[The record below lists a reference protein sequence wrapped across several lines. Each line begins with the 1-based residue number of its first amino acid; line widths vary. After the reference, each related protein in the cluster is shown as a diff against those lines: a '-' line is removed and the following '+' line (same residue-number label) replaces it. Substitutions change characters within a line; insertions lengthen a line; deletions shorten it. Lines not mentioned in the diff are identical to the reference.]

1 MIAGNLRPSLLLVL
15 GALSLSSGGAA
26 QSPAAMAESLYLDG
40 KRLLDEK
47 KYAEA
52 CPKLAESERL
62 EPAGGTELALA
73 LCYDEWGKI
82 ASAWAAYRDA
92 LASARK
98 AGRKDREKASQ
109 DAIARLEPL
118 LPKLTVRVASEAAAL
133 DGLEV
138 RRDGVVLGK
147 IAWGTPIPVDPG
159 EVRVEALAPGYL
171 PFKTS
176 VTISGPK
183 DEKTILVPPLQR
195 AEVPPTPASASSSPS
210 ASTAPTPDP
219 SPSIELPPQGSSLR
233 KPLGYASLGL
243 GVVGLGLGAYLSSRF
258 FSKKS
263 DADAI
268 CPGSTCSDR
277 HAVDL
282 SKQAQ
287 TSGILGSVS
296 LAIGFAGVGVGSY
309 LLFFGPAPRS
319 AARPAPSL
327 AVVPLQGGGAALLS
341 GSYLASTVRSPC
353 LPNLPLVLS

>member
-15 GALSLSSGGAA
+15 GALSLSSRGAA

-118 LPKLTVRVASEAAAL
+118 LPKLTVRVAPEAAAL
-133 DGLEV
+133 DGIEV

-159 EVRVEALAPGYL
+159 EVHVEALAPGHL

-176 VTISGPK
+176 LTISGPR

-195 AEVPPTPASASSSPS
+195 AETPRPPASSSPS
-210 ASTAPTPDP
+210 SSAAPTTVP
-219 SPSIELPPQGSSLR
+219 SPTVELPPQDSSLR

-243 GVVGLGLGAYLSSRF
+243 GVVGLGLGAYLGSRF

-296 LAIGFAGVGVGSY
+296 LAIGLAGVGVGSY
-309 LLFFGPAPRS
+309 LLFFGPEQRA

-353 LPNLPLVLS
+353 LLALPLAPP

>member
-1 MIAGNLRPSLLLVL
+1 MIAGNLRPSLLLAL

-109 DAIARLEPL
+109 DAITRLEPL
-118 LPKLTVRVASEAAAL
+118 LPKLTVRVAPEAAAL
-133 DGLEV
+133 DGIEV
-138 RRDGVVLGK
+138 KRDGVVLGK

-171 PFKTS
+171 PFKAS
-176 VTISGPK
+176 VTVVGPK
-183 DEKTILVPPLQR
+183 DEKTLLVPPLQR
-195 AEVPPTPASASSSPS
+195 VEAPRTTASAAASAAPS
-210 ASTAPTPDP
+210 PDP
-219 SPSIELPPQGSSLR
+219 PPSVEPPSQGSSLR
-233 KPLGYASLGL
+233 KPLGYTSLGL
-243 GVVGLGLGAYLSSRF
+243 GVVGLGLGVYLGSRF

-296 LAIGFAGVGVGSY
+296 LAIGLAGVGVGSY
-309 LLFFGPAPRS
+309 LLFFGPEQRA

-353 LPNLPLVLS
+353 LLDLPLAPP

>member
-1 MIAGNLRPSLLLVL
+1 MIAGNLRPSFPLVF
-15 GALSLSSGGAA
+15 GAFLSSVSAA

-118 LPKLTVRVASEAAAL
+118 LPKLTVRVAPETAAL

-176 VTISGPK
+176 VTVSGPK
-183 DEKTILVPPLQR
+183 DEKTILVPQLQR
-195 AEVPPTPASASSSPS
+195 VEVPPTPASASPS
-210 ASTAPTPDP
+210 ASTAPPTDP
-219 SPSIELPPQGSSLR
+219 SLFIEPPPQGSSLR

-243 GVVGLGLGAYLSSRF
+243 GVVGLGLGAYLGSRF

-268 CPGSTCSDR
+268 CPSSTCSDR

-287 TSGILGSVS
+287 TSGILGSIS
-296 LAIGFAGVGVGSY
+296 LAIGLAGVGVGSY
-309 LLFFGPAPRS
+309 LLFFTPEQRA

-353 LPNLPLVLS
+353 LPDLPLVPP